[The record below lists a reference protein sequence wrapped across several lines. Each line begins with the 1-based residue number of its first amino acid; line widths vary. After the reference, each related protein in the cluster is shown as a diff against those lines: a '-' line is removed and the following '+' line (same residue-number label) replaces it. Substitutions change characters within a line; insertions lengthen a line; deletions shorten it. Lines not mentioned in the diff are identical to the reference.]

1 MEGEKIIYQIRV
13 QGYLDQ
19 TWTGWLESTTLRLE
33 DNGDTVLSCAVA
45 DQAALYGLLK
55 KVRDV
60 GLPLISVTRQ
70 ENMPSTSP

>member
-1 MEGEKIIYQIRV
+1 MVYQIRIS
-13 QGYLDQ
+13 GHLDQ
-19 TWTGWLESTTLRLE
+19 TWTDWLGSTTLTLE

-60 GLPLISVTRQ
+60 GLPLISVIRQ
-70 ENMPSTSP
+70 ETTPKAKR